1 MGKIFKTAK
10 NIIIKLDDFRE
21 EKIEDF
27 IANEILAKV
36 ETSSK
41 IDELE
46 KQAIIAGITAAN
58 AYMTTYGVPTLPN
71 EVKQK
76 IADAGVK
83 ALNKANKLM
92 QKQLN
97 KKSKRYK
104 KRHEGENKND

>member
-1 MGKIFKTAK
+1 MAKILKTAK

-21 EKIEDF
+21 EKLEDF
-27 IANEILAKV
+27 IANDILAKL

-58 AYMTTYGVPTLPN
+58 AYMSTYGVPILPDGI
-71 EVKQK
+71 KQK

-83 ALNKANKLM
+83 ALNKANKML
-92 QKQLN
+92 QKKLN
-97 KKSKRYK
+97 KKSKSYR
-104 KRHEGENKND
+104 KRHEGENTDD